1 MIRAA
6 ILGASGYVGGELMR
20 LLAAHPGIDVARA
33 FGASAAGKPVPA
45 SHPHLGLAY
54 GDWAFDAWDL
64 VFAALPHGESQKLVD
79 AIGERKFVDLG
90 ADFRLDTAEEY
101 EQWYGEK

>member
-54 GDWAFDAWDL
+54 GDWAFDAWDEALL
-64 VFAALPHGESQKLVD
+64 VVP
-79 AIGERKFVDLG
+79 
-90 ADFRLDTAEEY
+90 AEGGSLHLKAVARSNDHAVQE
-101 EQWYGEK
+101 